1 MKKIIYTIIFIKL
14 LFPTNA
20 LADAYVVSESASLN
34 TSSNNHSNRYDT
46 YDERS
51 LILKNFLNSYNSPIA
66 DYSQM
71 LVSTAD
77 KYNID
82 WKLVTAIAGVE
93 STFGKRIP
101 IDSYNAYGWAN
112 GNYYFTSWEDSIEI
126 VTKTLREKYYDRGAN
141 TVNKI
146 APIYAPPSSTWAW
159 KVNYFID
166 QIDDPLVQF
175 DL

>member
-1 MKKIIYTIIFIKL
+1 MKKIIYTLILVVL
-14 LFPTNA
+14 LFPTTA
-20 LADAYVVSESASLN
+20 LADTHVVSESASLK
-34 TSSNNHSNRYDT
+34 TKSSNHSDKYNE
-46 YDERS
+46 YDERP
-51 LILKNFLNSYNSPIA
+51 LILKNFLNRYDSPIA
-66 DYSQM
+66 NYSQV

-101 IDSYNAYGWAN
+101 AKSYNAYGWAN
-112 GNYYFTSWEDSIEI
+112 GNYYFKSWEDSIEI
-126 VTKTLREKYYDRGAN
+126 VTKALREKYYDRGAN

-159 KVNYFID
+159 KVNYFMNEIK
-166 QIDDPLVQF
+166 DPLVQF

>member
-1 MKKIIYTIIFIKL
+1 L
-14 LFPTNA
+14 LFPTTA
-20 LADAYVVSESASLN
+20 LADTHVVSESASLK
-34 TSSNNHSNRYDT
+34 TKSSNHSDKYDE
-46 YDERS
+46 YDERP
-51 LILKNFLNSYNSPIA
+51 LILKNFLNRYNSPIA
-66 DYSQM
+66 DYSQV

-101 IDSYNAYGWAN
+101 LNSYNAYGWAN

-126 VTKTLREKYYDRGAN
+126 VTKALREKYYDRGAN

-146 APIYAPPSSTWAW
+146 APIYAPPSSTWTW
-159 KVNYFID
+159 KVNYFMNEIK
-166 QIDDPLVQF
+166 DPLVQF